1 MDNFR
6 AVHDFRWR
14 NSVLARRVGMAG
26 APVLLPQPAAFAAAG
41 QAQAQEGEA
50 ENRDEALM
58 HNESLTQRAR
68 SGEGGF
74 FFPRPVYGERVASI
88 A

>member
-1 MDNFR
+1 
-6 AVHDFRWR
+6 
-14 NSVLARRVGMAG
+14 
-26 APVLLPQPAAFAAAG
+26 
-41 QAQAQEGEA
+41 
-50 ENRDEALM
+50 M